1 MRADGLNI
9 LIECLKFPQKKIYSS
24 RDLSIKSFQ
33 ETMPRY
39 RRLEL
44 RSYLHIAN
52 NVEWTNNGKL

>member
-1 MRADGLNI
+1 MRAAGLDI
-9 LIECLKFPQKKIYSS
+9 LVKCLKFPQAKSYSS

-44 RSYLHIAN
+44 RSYLHFAN
-52 NVEWTNNGKL
+52 NVEGANNDKL